1 MFLKHYLSCSTY
13 LFLPV
18 FGQLKLLLGFGGLH
32 SHLEFALYVLAK
44 HQQLFLE
51 LNSGLEHLER
61 LYCLRIHASH
71 CLGSL
76 HLVEATLLYLI
87 HPVTN

>member
-18 FGQLKLLLGFGGLH
+18 FGQLKLLPGFVELH

-51 LNSGLEHLER
+51 LKSDLER
-61 LYCLRIHASH
+61 LCYLRIHASH

-76 HLVEATLLYLI
+76 HLVEATLLYST